1 MKIVKFFKRV
11 FLDILG
17 FFGLLDDQRQ
27 LSRTTTILYI
37 FVYKFAMVPIATS
50 SINELVGAIVA
61 LGGVGGA
68 MGLYAWKKNIAAK
81 AGSVGESL
89 IEAIKTNE
97 TKTETEE

>member
-50 SINELVGAIVA
+50 SIN
-61 LGGVGGA
+61 
-68 MGLYAWKKNIAAK
+68 
-81 AGSVGESL
+81 S
-89 IEAIKTNE
+89 
-97 TKTETEE
+97 